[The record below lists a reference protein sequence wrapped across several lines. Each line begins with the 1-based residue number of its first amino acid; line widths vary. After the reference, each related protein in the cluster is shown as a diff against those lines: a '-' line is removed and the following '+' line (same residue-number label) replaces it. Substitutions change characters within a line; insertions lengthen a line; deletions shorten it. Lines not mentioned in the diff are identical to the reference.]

1 MAQLIEP
8 SVELITEQDNYKRIE
23 LAGRTCYKS
32 EDKITEDS
40 AKKFVI
46 RMFKN
51 KHFAMLEHGIYYY
64 ICTYKP
70 SDHVAKGI
78 VRFIKEIPETN
89 VTERMNV
96 EDDKMEVLLSANLR
110 SLIENG
116 LVSYCAEVDDF
127 QQTDTFG
134 QYFKPVEYSLLS
146 LTPEE
151 QRVHKYTTMRFITD
165 RGVTHE
171 MVRHRKFSYGQE
183 STRYVKYDNQDIKFI
198 KPANY
203 DEWPLDAQQCYFALC
218 ETTENAYDY
227 LRNAGLMPQE
237 ARGVLP
243 NALKTEIV
251 VTGNEQEWLHFFEL
265 RCAKNAHPD
274 IQVVANKAESLYYS
288 MKNYG

>member
-8 SVELITEQDNYKRIE
+8 SVELITEKDNYKRIE

-32 EDKITEDS
+32 EDKITADS
-40 AKKFVI
+40 AKSFVI

-64 ICTYKP
+64 TCTYKP

-96 EDDKMEVLLSANLR
+96 EGTMEVLLSANLR

-116 LVSYCAEVDDF
+116 LVFYCAKTNDF

-134 QYFKPVEYSLLS
+134 QYFKSVEYSQLS

-171 MVRHRKFSYGQE
+171 IVRHRKFSYGQE
-183 STRYVKYDNQDIKFI
+183 STRYVKYDDQDIKFI

-203 DEWPLDAQQCYFALC
+203 DEWSLDAQQCYFALC
-218 ETTENAYDY
+218 ETTEKTYDH
-227 LRNAGLMPQE
+227 LRNIGLMPQE

-274 IQVVANKAESLYYS
+274 IQVVANIAESLYYS